1 MAVIYY
7 ILLIGDAKKM
17 VGIKAANS
25 LADLL
30 DADEEELNGYVR
42 QYTFATI
49 DDSYIIELCDYK
61 KLL

>member
-1 MAVIYY
+1 
-7 ILLIGDAKKM
+7 M

-30 DADEEELNGYVR
+30 GADEEELNGYVR